1 MMSYYLRMFTSNKY
15 LCLYHKTAAV
25 TMLAASAACALRSIG
40 GRFGLEIRV
49 QQKWAEG
56 DNI

>member
-1 MMSYYLRMFTSNKY
+1 MLSYYWRKFTGEKY

-25 TMLAASAACALRSIG
+25 TMLADSAACALRCIG